1 MTARQRLARLSAASA
16 LGMSMLLSPIGLPP
30 AEAADDPVVVAAGD
44 IATCN
49 SGDDSATADLVDSI
63 PGTVLTLGDNA
74 YPDGSPGDF
83 THCYAPTWG
92 RSGIKWRTRPDPGN
106 HDYVTRGASAYY
118 NYFGAAAGAS
128 RKGWYS
134 FDLGAWHLIAL
145 NSNCIGGCDFG
156 SPMERWLKADLAAS
170 PHRCLLAYW
179 HHPRFFSPAIA
190 PGASHLE
197 KVDTNM
203 TAIWSDL
210 QAAGADLVLA
220 GHRHVYERFPRQD
233 SAGHLTPSGVRE
245 FIVGTGGAI
254 HESFTGPSA
263 PNSEVRK
270 AQTFGVIKL
279 TLHSGGYD
287 WRFVPTAGGF
297 TDSGSDTC
305 G

>member
-1 MTARQRLARLSAASA
+1 MTTGRFARLSAASA
-16 LGMSMLLSPIGLPP
+16 LGLSTFLSPIGLPP
-30 AEAADDPVVVAAGD
+30 AGAASDPVVVAAGD

-49 SGDDSATADLVDSI
+49 SGGDGATADLVGSI

-74 YPDGSPGDF
+74 YPDGSAADY
-83 THCYAPTWG
+83 TRCYGPTWG
-92 RSGIKWRTRPDPGN
+92 RPGIKSRTRPAPGN
-106 HDYVTRGASAYY
+106 HEYVTRGASGYY
-118 NYFGAAAGAS
+118 NFFGAAAGDS

-134 FDLGAWHLIAL
+134 FDLGAWHLVSL
-145 NSNCIGGCDFG
+145 NSNCIDGCGPG

-170 PHRCLLAYW
+170 PHRCILAYW

-197 KVDTNM
+197 KGDTRM
-203 TAIWSDL
+203 SAIWSDL

-233 SAGHLTPSGVRE
+233 AAGHLTPSGLRE

-254 HESFTGPSA
+254 HEAFKGPSA
-263 PNSEVRK
+263 PNSQIRQ

-279 TLHSGGYD
+279 TLHPGSYD
-287 WRFVPTAGGF
+287 WQFVPTAGGF

-305 G
+305 A

>member
-1 MTARQRLARLSAASA
+1 
-16 LGMSMLLSPIGLPP
+16 MSMLLSPIGLPP
-30 AEAADDPVVVAAGD
+30 AEAANDPVVVAAGD

-74 YPDGSPGDF
+74 YPDGSSGDF
-83 THCYAPTWG
+83 TRCYAPTWG
-92 RSGIKWRTRPDPGN
+92 RPGIKSRTRPDPGN
-106 HDYVTRGASAYY
+106 HDYVTRGASGYY
-118 NYFGAAAGAS
+118 NYFGAAAGAT

-170 PHRCLLAYW
+170 PHRCILAYW

-254 HESFTGPSA
+254 HESFKGPSA

-270 AQTFGVIKL
+270 AQTFGVMKL

>member
-1 MTARQRLARLSAASA
+1 MTTRQRFARLSAASA
-16 LGMSMLLSPIGLPP
+16 LGLSMLLSPTALPP
-30 AEAADDPVVVAAGD
+30 AVAANDPVVVAAGD

-49 SGDDSATADLVDSI
+49 SGNDSATADLVESI

-74 YPDGSPGDF
+74 YPDGSAGDF
-83 THCYAPTWG
+83 SHCYGPTWG
-92 RSGIKWRTRPDPGN
+92 RPDIKSRTRPDPGN
-106 HDYVTRGASAYY
+106 HEYVTRGAAAYY
-118 NYFGAAAGAS
+118 NYFGAAAGDT

-134 FDLGAWHLIAL
+134 FDLGAWHLVAL
-145 NSNCIGGCDFG
+145 NSNCISGCGPG
-156 SPMERWLKADLAAS
+156 SPMEQWLKADLAAS
-170 PHRCLLAYW
+170 PHRCILAYW

-197 KVDTNM
+197 KVDTRM
-203 TAIWSDL
+203 SAIWSDL
-210 QAAGADLVLA
+210 LAAGADLVLS

-233 SAGHLTPSGVRE
+233 AHGHLTPSGLRE

-254 HESFTGPSA
+254 HEAFKGPTA

-270 AQTFGVIKL
+270 AQTFGVMKL
-279 TLHSGGYD
+279 TLHPGSYD

-297 TDSGSDTC
+297 TDSGSDSC

>member
-1 MTARQRLARLSAASA
+1 MRISAPLTRLAAASA
-16 LGMSMLLSPIGLPP
+16 LGLSTLLTPVGLP
-30 AEAADDPVVVAAGD
+30 ASAATDPVVVAAGD

-49 SGDDSATADLVDSI
+49 SGDDSATAKLVETI

-74 YPDGSPGDF
+74 YPDGSAGDF
-83 THCYAPTWG
+83 SRCYAPTWG
-92 RSGIKWRTRPDPGN
+92 RPDIKGRTRPAPGN
-106 HDYVTRGASAYY
+106 HDYVTKGASAYY
-118 NYFGAAAGAS
+118 NYFGSAAGDT

-134 FDLGAWHLIAL
+134 FDLGAWHLISL
-145 NSNCIGGCDFG
+145 NSNCIGGCGAG

-170 PHRCLLAYW
+170 PHRCVLAYW

-197 KVDTNM
+197 RYDTDM
-203 TAIWSDL
+203 TTVWGDL
-210 QAAGADLVLA
+210 QAAGADVVLS

-233 SAGHLTPSGVRE
+233 AQGHVTRSGIRE

-254 HESFTGPSA
+254 HESFRGPSA
-263 PNSEVRK
+263 PNSELRK
-270 AQTFGVIKL
+270 AGTFGVMKL
-279 TLHSGGYD
+279 TLHANSYD

-297 TDSGSDTC
+297 SDSGSDTC

>member
-1 MTARQRLARLSAASA
+1 MTTRQRFARLSAASA
-16 LGMSMLLSPIGLPP
+16 LGLSMLLSPTALPP
-30 AEAADDPVVVAAGD
+30 AVAANDPVVVAAGD

-49 SGDDSATADLVDSI
+49 SGNDSATADLVESI

-74 YPDGSPGDF
+74 YPDGSAGDF
-83 THCYAPTWG
+83 SHCYGPTWG
-92 RSGIKWRTRPDPGN
+92 RPDIKSRTRPDPGN
-106 HDYVTRGASAYY
+106 HEYVTRGAAAYY
-118 NYFGAAAGAS
+118 NYFGAAAGDT

-134 FDLGAWHLIAL
+134 FDLGAWHLVAL
-145 NSNCIGGCDFG
+145 NSNCISGCGPG
-156 SPMERWLKADLAAS
+156 SPMEQWLKADLAAS
-170 PHRCLLAYW
+170 PHRCILAYW

-197 KVDTNM
+197 KVDTRM
-203 TAIWSDL
+203 SAIWSDL
-210 QAAGADLVLA
+210 QAAGADLVLS

-233 SAGHLTPSGVRE
+233 AHGHLTPSGLRE

-254 HESFTGPSA
+254 HESFKGPSA
-263 PNSEVRK
+263 PNSEIRQ

-287 WRFVPTAGGF
+287 WRFISTAGGF

>member
-1 MTARQRLARLSAASA
+1 
-16 LGMSMLLSPIGLPP
+16 
-30 AEAADDPVVVAAGD
+30 VVAAGD

-49 SGDDSATADLVDSI
+49 NDGDSATAGLVESI

-74 YPDGSPGDF
+74 YADGSAGDF
-83 THCYAPTWG
+83 NRCYGPTWG
-92 RSGIKWRTRPDPGN
+92 RPGLKARTRPAPGN
-106 HDYVTRGASAYY
+106 HDRVTKGASGYF
-118 NYFGAAAGAS
+118 NYFGAAAGDS

-134 FDLGAWHLIAL
+134 FDLGAWHLVSL
-145 NSNCIGGCDFG
+145 DSDCPGGCGPG
-156 SPMERWLKADLAAS
+156 SPMERWLKSDLAAS
-170 PHRCLLAYW
+170 PHRCILAYW

-197 KVDTNM
+197 KVDTRLA
-203 TAIWSDL
+203 TIWSDL
-210 QAAGADLVLA
+210 QVAGADLVLS

-233 SAGHLTPSGVRE
+233 SRGQLTPSGLRE

-254 HESFTGPSA
+254 HESFKGPSA

-270 AQTFGVIKL
+270 AQTFGVLKL
-279 TLHSGGYD
+279 TLHAGSYD
-287 WRFVPTAGGF
+287 WRFIPTSGGF